1 LTGGERGEEKKG
13 LAAGLLLMGPAAV
26 DMQEDAPARAFAARP
41 GPLPFFKAAAF
52 FVWYIIGLRFFPI
65 KILCPESPD
74 GLISAGN
81 MIKVTDAIRI
91 EESELT
97 EEFKRAGGPG
107 GQNVNKVSTAVF
119 LRFDV
124 MACPSIPPEARVRLL
139 RLGGSRVTGQGV
151 LIIEAKRYRSQ
162 ERNREDARARLA
174 ALVLRSLE
182 KPRARRATKPTKASK
197 RRRLDEKT
205 KRGGAKKMRR
215 TPKGED

>member
-1 LTGGERGEEKKG
+1 
-13 LAAGLLLMGPAAV
+13 
-26 DMQEDAPARAFAARP
+26 
-41 GPLPFFKAAAF
+41 
-52 FVWYIIGLRFFPI
+52 
-65 KILCPESPD
+65 
-74 GLISAGN
+74 
-81 MIKVTDAIRI
+81 MIKVTDDICI
-91 EESELT
+91 EESEIT

-124 MACPSIPPEARVRLL
+124 MACPSIPLEARKRLL
-139 RLGGSRVTGQGV
+139 RLGGGRVTGQGV

-162 ERNREDARARLA
+162 ERNREDARERLA

-182 KPRARRATKPTKASK
+182 KPRPRKATRPTVASK